1 MLNNPMLQIL
11 QAARMGRNPQ
21 LLMQQLAQ
29 SNSQINQAMTML
41 QGKSPQEIRQMAENM
56 CRERGTTPEQ
66 VMQMLGLK

>member
-1 MLNNPMLQIL
+1 MLNNPMFQII
-11 QAARMGRNPQ
+11 QAMQKGRNPQ
-21 LLMQQLAQ
+21 LLMQQMART
-29 SNSQINQAMTML
+29 NPQINQAMTMM

>member
-1 MLNNPMLQIL
+1 M
-11 QAARMGRNPQ
+11 
-21 LLMQQLAQ
+21 LMQQLAQ
-29 SNSQINQAMTML
+29 SNPQINQAMTML

>member
-29 SNSQINQAMTML
+29 TNPQINQAMTML

-66 VMQMLGLK
+66 VMKMLGLK

>member
-29 SNSQINQAMTML
+29 SNPQINQAMTML

-66 VMQMLGLK
+66 VMQMLGRK

>member
-1 MLNNPMLQIL
+1 MNNPMMQIL
-11 QAARMGRNPQ
+11 QAAQMGRNPQ

-29 SNSQINQAMTML
+29 SNPQINQAMTML
-41 QGKSPQEIRQMAENM
+41 QGKSPQEIRKIAENM

>member
-1 MLNNPMLQIL
+1 MNNPMFQIL
-11 QAARMGRNPQ
+11 QAVRMGRNPQ
-21 LLMQQLAQ
+21 MLMEQLART
-29 SNSQINQAMTML
+29 NPQINQAMTMM

>member
-11 QAARMGRNPQ
+11 QAMQMGRNPQ
-21 LLMQQLAQ
+21 MLMEQLART
-29 SNSQINQAMTML
+29 NPQINQAMTMM

>member
-1 MLNNPMLQIL
+1 MLNNPMFQII
-11 QAARMGRNPQ
+11 QAMQMGRNPQ
-21 LLMQQLAQ
+21 LLMQQMART
-29 SNSQINQAMTML
+29 NPQINQAMTMM

>member
-21 LLMQQLAQ
+21 MLMEQLART
-29 SNSQINQAMTML
+29 NPQINQAMTMM

>member
-1 MLNNPMLQIL
+1 MLNNPMFQII
-11 QAARMGRNPQ
+11 QAMQMGKNPQ
-21 LLMQQLAQ
+21 LLMQQMART
-29 SNSQINQAMTML
+29 NPQINQAMTMM